1 MSRLFP
7 DSKGDIKYK
16 LDELISTEILIHEPH
31 GPVQIICD
39 IDKTYIE
46 TRFESAMSMLKIAF
60 ENAEEK
66 RTVTGAPI
74 ALLAARWGD
83 IYGDDPEILT
93 EPRPLHFLSASPP
106 QLRKVIRSKLAMDG
120 MDWTSDTFKNQAYN
134 IKMGRLRF
142 LKQHVAY
149 KTASILTHVSK
160 APKQTRFIMI
170 GDNAE
175 LDAFIYLGV
184 QMFLDGRLSRSAYR
198 EYLSFGGVNHEV
210 LPSLEPYLDGNF
222 TGKSVS
228 GILIRRAP
236 GYPLVEAPPLS
247 DLVVA
252 FDHFFEVLLHF
263 YAWNLVP
270 TSAIWPACRQLH
282 NEYSYPREE
291 LVSCLR
297 QAIKSMPEDMTP
309 VLSEAEQRLS
319 VLPLL
324 ALPNKSNFLPG
335 KIIPNPALEEQA
347 ILEASKNWV
356 RIIAAR
362 EKK

>member
-1 MSRLFP
+1 MAKFFSESRP
-7 DSKGDIKYK
+7 DAKYK

-46 TRFESAMSMLKIAF
+46 TRFESAMSMLKLAF
-60 ENAEEK
+60 ENADQK
-66 RTVTGAPI
+66 QTVTGAPI
-74 ALLAARWGD
+74 ALLAARWGE
-83 IYGDDPEILT
+83 IYGDDPDILS

-106 QLRKVIRSKLAMDG
+106 QLRRVIRSKLAMDG

-149 KTASILTHVSK
+149 KTATILTHVSK
-160 APKQTRFIMI
+160 APEGTRFVLI

-175 LDAFIYLGV
+175 LDAVIYLGV
-184 QMFLDGRLSRSAYR
+184 QMFLDGSLSRSAYR
-198 EYLSFGGVNHEV
+198 DYLSFGGVNHEV
-210 LPSLEPYLDGNF
+210 LPSLE
-222 TGKSVS
+222 GKFSGKGVG

-247 DLVVA
+247 DMVTA
-252 FDHFFEVLLHF
+252 FDHYFEVLLHF
-263 YAWNLVP
+263 YAWGLVP
-270 TSAIWPACRQLH
+270 GTAIWPACRQLH
-282 NEYSYPREE
+282 NEYGYPREE

-297 QAIKSMPEDMTP
+297 QGVKYLPRDQTSPLAAAESR
-309 VLSEAEQRLS
+309 LSES
-319 VLPLL
+319 LPLL
-324 ALPNKSNFLPG
+324 ALPDKSSFQPG
-335 KIIPNPALEEQA
+335 KVSPRLELEEAQ

-356 RIIAAR
+356 QIIAAR
-362 EKK
+362 ENK